1 MMIHKRL
8 KKDGR
13 GFTYNGSSSKSSRK
27 MRSAVGRARTLKIGI
42 CNPVK
47 PDLTVIHS
55 RKLKCTWDVGAW
67 MAKPKNPARPVR
79 AQSYSEMESPCV
91 MGGTIC
97 ATASPT
103 LHKIPPVTIL
113 VGIGLAWSL
122 DSYHATNVGE
132 AAGVAVVGGGAPP
145 LLAPLKSRL
154 ADEKRDDR
162 ADCEFVGLSNEE
174 GASVAGTAFLKPSL
188 TPLLVVVV
196 AVVVHILLCWASCSG
211 GGHREPT
218 DFRFVRAADAT
229 DAAAVEAAA
238 VEVDI
243 DTLSDVHARR
253 APAADPPAAPTAAAA
268 GAAPREEEAEDDFG
282 PVVPRAKTRA
292 KIMAGELLRCSNR
305 IK

>member
-1 MMIHKRL
+1 
-8 KKDGR
+8 
-13 GFTYNGSSSKSSRK
+13 

-55 RKLKCTWDVGAW
+55 KKLKCTWDVGAW
-67 MAKPKNPARPVR
+67 MANPKNPARPVR
-79 AQSYSEMESPCV
+79 AQSYSEMDSPCV

-132 AAGVAVVGGGAPP
+132 AAGVAVVGGGVPP

-162 ADCEFVGLSNEE
+162 AEFVGLSNEE
-174 GASVAGTAFLKPSL
+174 GASVAGAAFLKPSL
-188 TPLLVVVV
+188 MTLLVVV
-196 AVVVHILLCWASCSG
+196 AVVVHILLCWAGCNG
-211 GGHREPT
+211 WGHREPT
-218 DFRFVRAADAT
+218 DVRLVRAADAT

-253 APAADPPAAPTAAAA
+253 APAADPPAAPAAAA
-268 GAAPREEEAEDDFG
+268 AVAAPRDEEADEDDFG
-282 PVVPRAKTRA
+282 PVVPRANDRA
-292 KIMAGELLRCSNR
+292 KIMAGERLRCSNR